1 MQRTHIL
8 RHYTDE
14 EKQLNALT
22 HCLANDS
29 QINSI
34 RANAEQ
40 PLEPQHPEGGGGVLK
55 CLKWPLWDP
64 FLAFC
69 KVAAS

>member
-55 CLKWPLWDP
+55 CLK
-64 FLAFC
+64 
-69 KVAAS
+69 